1 MNLFIVIKEYW
12 RLITSLIAYL
22 KTSRIAP
29 YANPET
35 CLTQREEPKPVQP
48 LVVATHTI
56 IAKDITMSFSLSS
69 IATAISSSLSVVAG
83 AEKLYALASDLIEKV
98 EAAYATSAG
107 TGQTKKNT
115 VLAVLSVAADGV
127 NTDWETVKNDLSL
140 FIDSGV
146 ATYNSVKK
154 LMPAVD
160 SSVVNPS
167 LSTAP
172 EIQATVADTTSLVS
186 P

>member
-1 MNLFIVIKEYW
+1 MNLFIVIKEFW

-29 YANPET
+29 RSNPET
-35 CLTQREEPKPVQP
+35 SLTQKEEPKLVQP
-48 LVVATHTI
+48 LVVPTHTI
-56 IAKDITMSFSLSS
+56 IAKDITMSYSLSS

-115 VLAVLSVAADGV
+115 VLAVLSVAAEGV

-140 FIDSGV
+140 FIDSVV
-146 ATYNSVKK
+146 AAYNSVKA
-154 LMPAVD
+154 LIPAVD
-160 SSVVNPS
+160 NGIVNQS

-172 EIQATVADTTSLVS
+172 EIQATVADTTALV
-186 P
+186 